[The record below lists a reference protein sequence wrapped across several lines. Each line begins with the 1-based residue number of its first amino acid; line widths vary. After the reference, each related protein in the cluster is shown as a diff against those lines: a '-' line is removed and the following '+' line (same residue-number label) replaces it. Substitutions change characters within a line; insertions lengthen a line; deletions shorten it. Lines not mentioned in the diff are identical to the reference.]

1 MWTVYTREKSL
12 KLSSSCKVD
21 AVWFSMLGREGRKK
35 KKERETSPA
44 CFKTAP
50 GLQAS
55 VNHNNSFPFKRRR
68 SGCASSE
75 SDDFRTKTRGSDNDS
90 IDSVWHPTP
99 ASSTQ
104 HQLTWRKKKSCLL
117 LTGMSVSSQWVEF
130 EPCID
135 YSKATPPQ
143 NPLQGLVDCLYART
157 HARTRTG
164 YVYMLCRFFTSC
176 GIFTDSFLAQWKA
189 TKISKA
195 YCAWRVH
202 TELSD
207 MYTVCSFYDF
217 KVSSSPYFSEKLKS
231 LNS

>member
-21 AVWFSMLGREGRKK
+21 AVWFSMLGREGRKKKK

-104 HQLTWRKKKSCLL
+104 HQLTWRKKKILL
-117 LTGMSVSSQWVEF
+117 IINWDVSELSVSGIWAMHWLFKSNASTE
-130 EPCID
+130 
-135 YSKATPPQ
+135 STPGSS
-143 NPLQGLVDCLYART
+143 GLLVRT
-157 HARTRTG
+157 HARTG

>member
-1 MWTVYTREKSL
+1 MWTVYTCEKSL

-35 KKERETSPA
+35 KKKRETSPA

-75 SDDFRTKTRGSDNDS
+75 SDGFRTKTRGSDNDS

-99 ASSTQ
+99 PHPRLLNPTPVNM
-104 HQLTWRKKKSCLL
+104 KKKKILL
-117 LTGMSVSSQWVEF
+117 IINWDVSELSVSGIWAMHWLFKSNASTE
-130 EPCID
+130 
-135 YSKATPPQ
+135 STPGSS
-143 NPLQGLVDCLYART
+143 GLLART
-157 HARTRTG
+157 HARTHTG

-189 TKISKA
+189 TKISKGLLRLA
-195 YCAWRVH
+195 GAHRVVWH
-202 TELSD
+202 VHSVFFLWLQSQ
-207 MYTVCSFYDF
+207 
-217 KVSSSPYFSEKLKS
+217 
-231 LNS
+231 